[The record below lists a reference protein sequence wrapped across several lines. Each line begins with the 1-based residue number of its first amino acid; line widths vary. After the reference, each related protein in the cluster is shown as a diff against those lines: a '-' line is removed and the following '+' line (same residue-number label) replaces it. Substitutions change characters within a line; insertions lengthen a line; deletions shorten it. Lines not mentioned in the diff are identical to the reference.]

1 VKKVKVSIQDENTLV
16 LLEDAQKGDV
26 IDLKSIHETDIDK
39 SSIENVVKSIKG
51 EEFDSKLNEALAA
64 KERELALQLQL
75 KEQALAEK
83 NKDTLVDKDTVIADL
98 KAKLE
103 SAKVSTELAVK
114 TAVSDVE
121 EERAN
126 LSAKLNS
133 SELEKKLAVAEAVDS
148 LKVGYDERVSTLES
162 NLKAAESAVVLYKDM
177 KIKLST
183 KMMGE
188 TLEQHCEIAFE
199 QLRSTGAFKNAEFGK
214 DNDASSGS
222 KGDYIY
228 REYDDNGVELI
239 SIMFEMKNE
248 ADTTATKHK
257 NRNFFKELD
266 KDRTEKKCE
275 YAVLVS
281 MLESDSELYVGI
293 TDVSHE
299 YPKMYV
305 IRPQFFIPMIT
316 VLRNAAFASLQ
327 YKAELALVKNQE
339 LDITTFEDS
348 VKGVTKY
355 LNDNYE
361 AAHNKFDDAIKSID
375 DAIKKLEKTKENLKG
390 SEKNLRLA
398 SGKTEDL
405 TIKKL
410 TRNNPT
416 MAQKFSELNN
426 TKK

>member
-1 VKKVKVSIQDENTLV
+1 M
-16 LLEDAQKGDV
+16 
-26 IDLKSIHETDIDK
+26 
-39 SSIENVVKSIKG
+39 
-51 EEFDSKLNEALAA
+51 
-64 KERELALQLQL
+64 QLQL
-75 KEQALAEK
+75 NEQELLDK
-83 NKDTLVDKDTVIADL
+83 NKDTLSGKDLVISEL
-98 KAKLE
+98 KAELDN
-103 SAKVSTELAVK
+103 AKVSTELAVK

-121 EERAN
+121 KERAD

-133 SELEKKLAVAEAVDS
+133 SDLEKKLAVSEAVDS
-148 LKVGYDERVSTLES
+148 LKEDYDERINTLTS

-177 KIKLST
+177 KTMLST
-183 KMMGE
+183 KMLGE

-228 REYDDNGVELI
+228 REFDDNGVELI

-257 NRNFFKELD
+257 NKEFFKELD

-305 IRPQFFIPMIT
+305 VRPQFFIPIIT
-316 VLRNAAFASLQ
+316 LLRNAAFTALQ

-348 VKGVTKY
+348 VKNVTKY
-355 LNDNYE
+355 LNDNYD
-361 AAHNKFDDAIKSID
+361 AAHNKFGDAIKSID
-375 DAIKKLEKTKENLKG
+375 DAIKKLEKTKEYLQG

-398 SGKTEDL
+398 SGKTEEL

-416 MAQKFSELNN
+416 MAQKFEDLN
-426 TKK
+426 KK

>member
-1 VKKVKVSIQDENTLV
+1 MKKVKVSIQDEYTLV
-16 LLEDAQKGDV
+16 LQEDASKGDL
-26 IDLKSIHETDIDK
+26 IDLKSLHEADIDK
-39 SSIENVVKSIKG
+39 SSIENVVNSIKRD
-51 EEFDSKLNEALAA
+51 EFNKELKEALEA
-64 KERELALQLQL
+64 KEREYALQLQL
-75 KEQALAEK
+75 NEQELLDK
-83 NKDTLVDKDTVIADL
+83 NKDTLSGKDLVISEL
-98 KAKLE
+98 KAELDN
-103 SAKVSTELAVK
+103 AKVSTELAVK

-121 EERAN
+121 KERAD

-133 SELEKKLAVAEAVDS
+133 SDLEKKLAVSEAVDS
-148 LKVGYDERVSTLES
+148 LKEDYDERINTLTS

-177 KIKLST
+177 KTMLST
-183 KMMGE
+183 KMLGE

-228 REYDDNGVELI
+228 REFDDNGVELI

-257 NRNFFKELD
+257 NKEFFKELD

-305 IRPQFFIPMIT
+305 VRPQFFIPIIT
-316 VLRNAAFASLQ
+316 LLRNAAFTVLQ

-348 VKGVTKY
+348 VKNVTKY
-355 LNDNYE
+355 LNDNYD
-361 AAHNKFDDAIKSID
+361 AAHNKFGDAIKSID
-375 DAIKKLEKTKENLKG
+375 DAIKKLEKTKEYLQG

-398 SGKTEDL
+398 SGKTEEL

-416 MAQKFSELNN
+416 MAQKFEDLN
-426 TKK
+426 KK

>member
-1 VKKVKVSIQDENTLV
+1 MMKKVKVSIQDENTLV
-16 LLEDAQKGDV
+16 LQEDAQKGDV
-26 IDLKSIHETDIDK
+26 IDLKSIHDADIDK
-39 SSIENVVKSIKG
+39 SSIESVVKSIKI
-51 EEFDSKLNEALAA
+51 EEFTRKLNEALAA
-64 KERELALQLQL
+64 KEREHALQLQL
-75 KEQALAEK
+75 KEQELAEK
-83 NKDTLVDKDTVIADL
+83 AKDSLVDKDATIADL
-98 KAKLE
+98 NAKLD
-103 SAKVSTELAVK
+103 SAKVATELAVK
-114 TAVSDVE
+114 TAVSEVE
-121 EERAN
+121 KERAN

-133 SELEKKLAVAEAVDS
+133 SDLEKKLAVAEAVDS
-148 LKVGYDERVSTLES
+148 LKEGYDERISTLES

-177 KIKLST
+177 KTKLST

-228 REYDDNGVELI
+228 REFDDTGVELI

-257 NRNFFKELD
+257 NREFFKELH

-316 VLRNAAFASLQ
+316 LLRNAAFASLQ
-327 YKAELALVKNQE
+327 YKSELALVKNQE

-355 LNDNYE
+355 LSDNYE
-361 AAHNKFDDAIKSID
+361 AAHNKFGDAIKSID
-375 DAIKKLEKTKENLKG
+375 DAIKKLEKTKEYLLG

-398 SGKTEDL
+398 SGKTDEL

-416 MAQKFSELNN
+416 MAAKFAQLKNQE
-426 TKK
+426 